1 MAAFIDR
8 VKFEGSPKDLVWKYP
23 ADNLST
29 ATQLIVNETQEA
41 VIFREGRGLDVF
53 GPGRHTLSTANVPGL
68 RTLINLPFGGQTP
81 FTAEVYF
88 VSKATVPD
96 LKFGTRAPIQVMDPR
111 FNVMVPVRCFGIFG
125 LRVDDS
131 KTFVTVICGQ
141 NRLYTTDDISTY
153 LKGAIT
159 TRVKDYIAEVIIK
172 QQVSVVEI
180 AAYLEEVS
188 AVGRA
193 RTSDDFRKYGLSL
206 TDFLLQSIDVPDDDE
221 TVQKLKQSLATRADI
236 EIMGQENYRMK
247 RTFDT
252 LEKAAEN
259 EGGGTGQ
266 MMGAGMGLG
275 LGFGVGH
282 MMPGM
287 MGQMGGQFSG
297 QMAAAQSTGV
307 TVCPGCQHQNPP
319 SAKFC
324 AGCGKPLGG
333 EATAKCPKCSADINP
348 NSKFCASCG
357 AKIGPE
363 VCPACQAV
371 SPPGS
376 KFCANC
382 GQNLEAPPTA
392 PPSAPE
398 SPAGGPGQ

>member
-1 MAAFIDR
+1 MAGFIDR
-8 VKFEGSPKDLVWKYP
+8 VKFEGTPNTLVWKHP

-53 GPGRHTLSTANVPGL
+53 GPGRHTLSTANLPGL
-68 RTLINLPFGGQTP
+68 RTLINLPFGGETP

-96 LKFGTRAPIQVMDPR
+96 MKFGTRAPIQVMDPR
-111 FNVMVPVRCFGIFG
+111 FNVLVPVRCFGIFG
-125 LRVDDS
+125 TRIEDA

-141 NRLYTTDDISTY
+141 NSLYTTDDIGTY

-193 RTSDDFRKYGLSL
+193 RTADDFKKYGLEM
-206 TDFLLQSIDVPDDDE
+206 TDFLLQSIDVPENDE
-221 TVQKLKQSLATRADI
+221 TVKKLKTSLATRADI
-236 EIMGQENYRMK
+236 DIMGSENYRMK

-252 LEKAAEN
+252 LEKAAGN

-287 MGQMGGQFSG
+287 MGQMGGQLG
-297 QMAAAQSTGV
+297 AAQSTGV
-307 TVCPGCQHQNPP
+307 VACPSCNHQNVPA
-319 SAKFC
+319 AKFC

-333 EATAKCPKCSADINP
+333 EASAKCPKCSAEINP
-348 NSKFCASCG
+348 NSKFCSGCG

-363 VCPACQAV
+363 VCGACQAV
-371 SPPGS
+371 NAPGS

-382 GQNLEAPPTA
+382 GQNLEAPPA
-392 PPSAPE
+392 
-398 SPAGGPGQ
+398 SPAASDAPAEGQGQ

>member
-8 VKFEGSPKDLVWKYP
+8 VKFEGTPRDLVWKFP
-23 ADNLST
+23 KDNLAT
-29 ATQLIVNETQEA
+29 ATQLIVNESQEA
-41 VIFREGRGLDVF
+41 VIFREGRALDVF
-53 GPGRHTLSTANVPGL
+53 GPGRHTLSTANLPGL
-68 RTLINLPFGGQTP
+68 RTLINLPFGGETP

-111 FNVMVPVRCFGIFG
+111 FNVLVPVRCFGIFG
-125 LRVDDS
+125 LRVADS
-131 KTFVTVICGQ
+131 KTFVTVVCGQ

-172 QQVSVVEI
+172 QKVSVVEM

-188 AVGRA
+188 TVGKA
-193 RTSDDFRKYGLSL
+193 RTAEDFRKYGLEI
-206 TDFLLQSIDVPDDDE
+206 TDFLLQSIDVPENDP
-221 TVQKLKQSLATRADI
+221 TVQKLKASLSTRADI
-236 EIMGQENYRMK
+236 DIMGQDNYRMK

-252 LEKAAEN
+252 LEKAAGS
-259 EGGGTGQ
+259 EGGAAGQ

-275 LGFGVGH
+275 LGLGVGH

-287 MGQMGGQFSG
+287 MGYMGGQLG
-297 QMAAAQSTGV
+297 AAQATGV
-307 TVCPGCQHQNPP
+307 ALCPGCGHQNAAA
-319 SAKFC
+319 AKFC

-333 EATAKCPKCSADINP
+333 EAVAKCPKCQEEIDP
-348 NSKFCASCG
+348 NSKFCSSCG
-357 AKIGPE
+357 EKIGPE
-363 VCPACQAV
+363 VCPACQAI
-371 SPPGS
+371 SPPES

-382 GQNLEAPPTA
+382 GQNLEAPPAAEPPVA
-392 PPSAPE
+392 PAEPE
-398 SPAGGPGQ
+398 KKE